1 MRPSEA
7 LILDVRRHLEKD
19 PDFRIGLTY
28 IINADRSS
36 GYDRG
41 ISLSELASA
50 YRLPTQFETT
60 WHKEALSHFP
70 PQRDPDRELQ
80 SLRYMTEKVFPREI
94 SRVVDELIAEQKK
107 FTLENSPYMIE
118 FKGQSDFVKL
128 AMKYLL
134 NRHPNAADH
143 LKSVHFDSSLIS
155 VWSQL
160 ILLSA
165 WRKLFEGLLE
175 DAELGRKLDLRIL
188 KDSLVA
194 AMNHHFELNP
204 VAITSAELKSTIM
217 LTYRFPK
224 LIEDTFSSSF
234 HKAVDSMN
242 KKFVRQGGEKLIV
255 TKPKN

>member
-36 GYDRG
+36 GHDTK
-41 ISLSELASA
+41 ITLSELASS
-50 YRLPTQFETT
+50 YHLPTHFESK

-94 SRVVDELIAEQKK
+94 SRVVVELIAEQKK
-107 FTLENSPYMIE
+107 IPLEISLFLNES
-118 FKGQSDFVKL
+118 KRQSDFIETAK
-128 AMKYLL
+128 MYLL

-143 LKSVHFDSSLIS
+143 LKSVHFSSSLIS

-165 WRKLFEGLLE
+165 WRNLFEGLLE
-175 DAELGRKLDLRIL
+175 DAELGRNLDLRIR
-188 KDSLVA
+188 KDSMVD

-204 VAITSAELKSTIM
+204 IEITSAELKSKIK

-242 KKFVRQGGEKLIV
+242 KKFVRQGEEKLIV